1 MSNPNNCQ
9 HCGHKQNPDG
19 GWCYMFRMEPTG
31 PCSKHTIGAA
41 AAMAH
46 RLQVAKRMLDSMK
59 PNAGNEATETA
70 QPAQPERA
78 TVTRR

>member
-1 MSNPNNCQ
+1 MSNPNYCE

-31 PCSKHTIGAA
+31 PCAKHTIGVA

-46 RLQVAKRMLDSMK
+46 RLQVARRTLDSMK
-59 PNAGNEATETA
+59 PNTEGKR
-70 QPAQPERA
+70 PAQGTDAGPA
-78 TVTRR
+78 

>member
-1 MSNPNNCQ
+1 MKNPNACQ

-31 PCSKHTIGAA
+31 PCSKHTIAAA

-46 RLQVAKRMLDSMK
+46 RLQAAKRMLGSMK
-59 PNAGNEATETA
+59 PNTTAETRQTA
-70 QPAQPERA
+70 QEDTP
-78 TVTRR
+78 